1 MDMRA
6 PTIYSAEDFRLRALN
21 ERPPHGDA
29 DCGDHALNPDLRH
42 LILRDNLRDAA
53 VLIAVVDRGPK
64 SAVILTQRTAKLR
77 THSGQIAFPGGRIDP
92 TDASPEAA
100 ALRESEEE
108 IGLDPASVEIVGR
121 MPDYVSG
128 SGFRIAPVLGI
139 VPEKHALK
147 LNPDEVDD
155 AFEVPLGFL
164 MNAANHRRESRIW
177 QEKERFFYT
186 MPFADR
192 YIWGVTAGII
202 RTLHDRLYA

>member
-1 MDMRA
+1 
-6 PTIYSAEDFRLRALN
+6 
-21 ERPPHGDA
+21 
-29 DCGDHALNPDLRH
+29 
-42 LILRDNLRDAA
+42 
-53 VLIAVVDRGPK
+53 
-64 SAVILTQRTAKLR
+64 VILTQRTAKLR